1 MVEEKVQDGMSKK
14 QARKEVAKETGLK
27 ENSIKVAHQRAEKK
41 KRPEPEAPIISD
53 VKMSPSFADAYDAFI
68 KEVAKA
74 IQQVNYPQPGQLNA
88 GIFHNR

>member
-41 KRPEPEAPIISD
+41 KGR
-53 VKMSPSFADAYDAFI
+53 
-68 KEVAKA
+68 
-74 IQQVNYPQPGQLNA
+74 
-88 GIFHNR
+88 NRRTLSYRM